1 MEIENAPNGAA
12 GREGT
17 SWLRRLGL
25 LQRFLVA
32 FLLIASFTI
41 ALGFT
46 SIQAMR
52 KLESMNRS
60 VFDFS
65 VQGLVALVG
74 YEKDVQNIQVTLGD
88 MERMD
93 DPVQLDSSINALQ
106 SINGHLDS
114 VEKAYTETYI
124 DAQDKSNFEALMSQN
139 RRLDSSLADAKDAI
153 LQGRVA
159 EFHQRLTGDLRPLV
173 RRIEMQ
179 LDVSIRKNVDYAS
192 GVKLEDE
199 HLARRMI
206 LRTFALLALCVGF
219 SIFLGIRMAKGIL
232 VDLGG
237 EPSYAAEVVRHIAA
251 GDLRQ
256 EVEMLPGNSRSLLA
270 SMRLMKERLDKVIT
284 DVRGSS
290 DNLASA
296 SEQIQASAE
305 ALSASAGQQAASIE
319 ETSATVDRISQAVSQ
334 NSESARVADD
344 IASRSARQASESG
357 DAVRQMIDAMEKIA
371 QRIGIID
378 DIAYQTNL
386 LALNAAIEAARAGEH
401 GRGFAV
407 VAAEVRKLAE
417 RSQVAAQEIGKVA
430 GDSRDLSQRAGSLLD
445 ELVPSIR
452 RTADLV
458 QEISA
463 ASRRQ
468 TEGLAQI
475 NASVSQ
481 LSATAQGTASAS
493 EELSATSQEMSSQ
506 AGSLQKLLGWFRTSA
521 SAREDEE
528 DAEECTPTESA
539 HF

>member
-1 MEIENAPNGAA
+1 MKTDNPTRAAA
-12 GREGT
+12 GHETT
-17 SWLRRLGL
+17 SWLRRLPL
-25 LQRFLVA
+25 VQRFLVA

-52 KLESMNRS
+52 KLESMNKS

-93 DPVQLDSSINALQ
+93 DPVQLDSSLKVLQ
-106 SINGHLDS
+106 SSNAHLDS
-114 VEKAYTETYI
+114 IEKAYAETYI
-124 DAQDKSNFEALMSQN
+124 DGQDKENFEALMELN
-139 RRLDSSLADAKDAI
+139 HRLDSSLTEAKDAV

-173 RRIEMQ
+173 RRIEAL

-192 GVKLEDE
+192 GVKIEDE
-199 HLARRMI
+199 NLARRMI
-206 LRTFALLALCVGF
+206 LRTFALLALCVGA

-232 VDLGG
+232 KDLGG

-256 EVEMLPGNSRSLLA
+256 DVVALPGNSRSLLA
-270 SMRLMKERLDKVIT
+270 SMRLMKERLDTVIT

-305 ALSASAGQQAASIE
+305 SLSASAGQQAASVE

-357 DAVRQMIDAMEKIA
+357 DAVRQMVDAMEKIV

-430 GDSRDLSQRAGSLLD
+430 GDSMDLSQRAGSLLG

-481 LSATAQGTASAS
+481 LSGTAQGTASAS

-506 AGSLQKLLGWFRTSA
+506 AGSLQRLLGWFRTSSMVQEGDEADQSA
-521 SAREDEE
+521 S
-528 DAEECTPTESA
+528 P
-539 HF
+539 